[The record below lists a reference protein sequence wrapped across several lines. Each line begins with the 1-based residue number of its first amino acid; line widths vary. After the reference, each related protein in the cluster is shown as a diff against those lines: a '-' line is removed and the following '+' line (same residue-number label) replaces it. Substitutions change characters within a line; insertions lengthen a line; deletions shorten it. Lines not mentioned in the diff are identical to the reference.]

1 MLSARPHAG
10 QTGVPSVSSRCSS
23 WWVRILLLRHHAANG
38 WVVARFVL
46 HGAATFERSLI
57 TPEAPG
63 YAGEFVGEGDGS
75 DVVASPAFDIESPG
89 AQVIGM
95 VSDLAGS

>member
-1 MLSARPHAG
+1 MQLVVGSDP
-10 QTGVPSVSSRCSS
+10 PM
-23 WWVRILLLRHHAANG
+23 RHHAANG

-46 HGAATFERSLI
+46 HGAATFEGSLI

-63 YAGEFVGEGDGS
+63 YASEFVGEGDGS
-75 DVVASPAFDIESPG
+75 DVVASPAFDVESPG

-95 VSDLAGS
+95 VGDLAGS